1 MSTGEEFGFAS
12 IDHSSDEP
20 LRGHA
25 RVDAEGL
32 HWAGDDPS
40 TPPKSVAWR
49 DLLAFHASPPELE
62 DRVMLRL
69 TVARQDPTVLEVLG
83 GGGRKARELLVATKR
98 MLATRLELQHAER
111 QMARAAALR
120 ERVTDWDH
128 TLRSGA
134 RYKGERDSL
143 GQRHGRGIM
152 AWPSGCWY
160 VGEWSRNQRHGDGV
174 LKGPRGMLSGY
185 FEGGS
190 QYVAGVFKAHDGGL
204 VIGKWQGNKRHGRY
218 LRCSPAG
225 VVSDEVWYSDVRV
238 SRQECIVFAGGFPL
252 YERPEP
258 AEDEETPEDGGG

>member
-1 MSTGEEFGFAS
+1 MSGGGKAEMSTGEEFGFAS

-40 TPPKSVAWR
+40 TLPKSVAWR

-69 TVARQDPTVLEVLG
+69 TVARHDPLVLEVLG

-120 ERVTDWDH
+120 ERVTDRDRRCARARVTRASGTLSASGTAADH
-128 TLRSGA
+128 GVAVGLLVRRRVVAQQAARQRRSQGAARDAQRVLR
-134 RYKGERDSL
+134 
-143 GQRHGRGIM
+143 GR
-152 AWPSGCWY
+152 
-160 VGEWSRNQRHGDGV
+160 E
-174 LKGPRGMLSGY
+174 
-185 FEGGS
+185 
-190 QYVAGVFKAHDGGL
+190 
-204 VIGKWQGNKRHGRY
+204 
-218 LRCSPAG
+218 
-225 VVSDEVWYSDVRV
+225 
-238 SRQECIVFAGGFPL
+238 
-252 YERPEP
+252 
-258 AEDEETPEDGGG
+258 